1 MKKTILT
8 VAFVLLAFSMISTVS
23 ATSHSELTVTPDH
36 PMYDVKTSVESQIE
50 DLAPNETARAEAKI
64 EQADKRLSE
73 MEVMADQNK
82 TEYVNSTSENYS
94 EEMSELQELSENISD
109 QNQSRDVNELVAN
122 ATMKHAEVL
131 SRVYEKVPEQAK
143 KGIGKALNQSVKGHR
158 SAMNN
163 LEQLG
168 SKPDLGNITDRIPSD
183 IRSQSGIPNV
193 GQQRETRDN
202 QTTSGQGN
210 RP

>member
-1 MKKTILT
+1 MKKTIFTL
-8 VAFVLLAFSMISTVS
+8 AFALLAFSMISTGT
-23 ATSHSELTVTPDH
+23 ATNHSELVVTPDH
-36 PMYDVKTSVESQIE
+36 PLYDVKTSVESQVE
-50 DLAPNETARAEAKI
+50 ELAPNETAKAQTKI

-73 MEVMADQNK
+73 MEKMADENK
-82 TEYVNSTSENYS
+82 TEYVNSTGENYS

-109 QNQSRDVNELVAN
+109 ENQSREVNEIVAN

-143 KGIGKALNQSVKGHR
+143 KGVGKALNQSVKGHR
-158 SAMNN
+158 AAMNN

-168 SKPDLGNITDRIPSD
+168 GKPDLGNITDRIPSD
-183 IRSQSGIPNV
+183 VRSQAGIPDK
-193 GQQRETRDN
+193 GQQRDTRDN
-202 QTTSGQGN
+202 QTTSGQSN